1 MINKNTFSELKN
13 FTIIGILILIIDYFY
28 LSNLQPFYNRI
39 VKSIQ
44 SENIN
49 FNLFAA
55 IVCYFLLIFVLY
67 YFIIKEKRNILD
79 AFILGVCVYGV
90 FDTTNMAIF
99 KNWPLKAVVID
110 TLWGGVLFSLVTIIY
125 YKMIL
130 KKSII
135 IY

>member
-55 IVCYFLLIFVLY
+55 IVCYFLLILVLY